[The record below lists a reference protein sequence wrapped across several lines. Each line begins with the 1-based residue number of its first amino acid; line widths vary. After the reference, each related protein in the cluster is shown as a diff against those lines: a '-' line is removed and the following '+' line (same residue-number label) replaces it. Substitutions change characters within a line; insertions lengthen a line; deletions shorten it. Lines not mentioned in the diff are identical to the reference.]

1 MSASESSLPDPGA
14 PDPGAGHSPD
24 GAPSSDL
31 RDAPRAP
38 QSTGGER
45 IAVSTTVV
53 LPAYNEQ
60 ECLSEAVERTAAYLA
75 EAFESWEIVVV
86 DDGSQDGTAAIA
98 DSLAARHPRVR
109 VIHHPTNLGYG
120 AALAGGFAAA
130 ECDLVFYT
138 DSDLQFDVREL
149 GGVVEQM
156 LAADADAVFGFRVYR
171 YDSVLRCLLSWT
183 YNRLVRVL
191 FGVRVRDVDCAFKV
205 FRRHVVGAM
214 ALEST
219 DFFID
224 TEMVAQTARL
234 GFRTIEVG
242 VRHYPRLAGRTTVQA
257 SDIPRT
263 LRTVARMWWRIRR
276 LDRAGR

>member
-1 MSASESSLPDPGA
+1 MPI
-14 PDPGAGHSPD
+14 PGAGD
-24 GAPSSDL
+24 RVTVG
-31 RDAPRAP
+31 
-38 QSTGGER
+38 
-45 IAVSTTVV
+45 TTVV

-60 ECLSEAVERTAAYLA
+60 ECLAEAVERTAAYLT
-75 EAFESWEIVVV
+75 ECFDVWEIVVV
-86 DDGSQDGTAAIA
+86 DDGSKDNTGAIA
-98 DSLAARHPRVR
+98 DGLASRHPRVR

-120 AALAGGFAAA
+120 AALANGFAAA

-149 GGVVEQM
+149 GGVIAQM
-156 LAADADAVFGFRVYR
+156 LEAGADAVFGFRVYR

-205 FRRHVVGAM
+205 FRRPVVQAM

-234 GFRTIEVG
+234 GYRSIEVG

-276 LDRAGR
+276 LDRKGR